1 MASTYSNLK
10 VQLMATGENTGTWG
24 NVTNDN
30 LGVALE
36 QAIVETA
43 TVTFASANVT
53 LTLTDTNARQ
63 DARALRLNLAGT
75 TGGARDLIVPAIQK
89 PYLVNNGTAD
99 TITVKVTGQTGIAVP
114 AGKSMLLYNNGT
126 DVGLAFN
133 RVVADLI
140 GNGSGITAMNASE
153 ITTGSLANARTTAS
167 SSNGASTIVARDAS
181 GNFSANVITANG
193 SSITGINA
201 ANISAGTLAVA
212 RGGTGA
218 TSYTNGQL
226 LIGSTPTTG
235 LSVATLTAGTGI
247 TITNGAGSIT
257 VAASGAG
264 GFSGSQGFNSP
275 GTFTAPPTTNQVY
288 VMLVAGGGG
297 AGGNNNQ
304 SNYAGASGGGGGGA
318 IGVVPV
324 TGGSPYPVTVGS
336 GGNNGN
342 PGPST
347 NTGGSGN
354 AGGAS
359 SFSNLI
365 SANGGGGGTGAGYFT
380 SGTGGAGGTG
390 TSPTGIA
397 FSGGRGSQGSNTPEA
412 QNYPLQ
418 FGGDSSF
425 GTGARGYTAG
435 VAATRGGGAIPGS
448 ASGAGFVFVAF

>member
-53 LTLTDTNARQ
+53 LTLTDSNSRQ

-99 TITVKVTGQTGIAVP
+99 TITVKVSGQTGVAVP

-153 ITTGSLANARTTAS
+153 ITTGSLDNARTSAS
-167 SSNGASTIVARDAS
+167 SSNGASTIVVRDAS
-181 GNFSANVITANG
+181 GNFTANVITANG

-201 ANISAGTLAVA
+201 ANISAGTLAVD
-212 RGGTGA
+212 RGGTGQN
-218 TSYTNGQL
+218 TYTNGQL
-226 LIGSTPTTG
+226 LIGNTPDNS
-235 LSVATLTAGTGI
+235 LVKATLTAGTGI

-257 VAASGAG
+257 VATSGAG

-288 VMLVAGGGG
+288 VMLTAGGGGGGGFANASGQRGGGGGG
-297 AGGNNNQ
+297 AG
-304 SNYAGASGGGGGGA
+304 SA

-324 TGGSPYPVTVGS
+324 TGGSPYPVTVGAA
-336 GGNNGN
+336 GNAGNNG
-342 PGPST
+342 PA
-347 NTGGSGN
+347 GGAGN

-365 SANGGGGGTGAGYFT
+365 SANGGGGGNGGP
-380 SGTGGAGGTG
+380 GPGNNPGNPGAGGNG
-390 TSPTGIA
+390 VAPTGLALPGQAGSPFETSNGGGSA
-397 FSGGRGSQGSNTPEA
+397 FGRSSAPAGSGAGL
-412 QNYPLQ
+412 Y
-418 FGGDSSF
+418 GG
-425 GTGARGYTAG
+425 
-435 VAATRGGGAIPGS
+435 GGGARTDGGN
-448 ASGAGFVFVAF
+448 AGGAGFVFVAF